1 MPYTRILGYSEK
13 GKKLISAIKA
23 KNPKINLVTSVKEFM
38 DNSKNKVLKEMLA
51 IDIYATN
58 VYTLGYEKDSW
69 SNLDYTSKIVTST
82 DLKEVKNKMIL
93 GITGS
98 SGAGK
103 STVCEIL
110 ERKYSSQTINADK
123 IAKQLSK
130 QGTNYLQEIIQNFG
144 DDILLEDGELNRRKL
159 ANIIYSNPEKRDE
172 LNNITFKYIKNEI
185 KEQIAKSNNNIIA
198 IDAPLL
204 FRGEFTRD
212 M

>member
-1 MPYTRILGYSEK
+1 
-13 GKKLISAIKA
+13 
-23 KNPKINLVTSVKEFM
+23 
-38 DNSKNKVLKEMLA
+38 
-51 IDIYATN
+51 
-58 VYTLGYEKDSW
+58 
-69 SNLDYTSKIVTST
+69 
-82 DLKEVKNKMIL
+82 MIL

-204 FRGEFTRD
+204 LEANLQEICDKTIAVISEDRNLQIKRIIKRDNIDKEHAIARLNAQHLNEFYIQNCDNTLIND
-212 M
+212 ETLEQQIEKLLFSEN

>member
-1 MPYTRILGYSEK
+1 
-13 GKKLISAIKA
+13 
-23 KNPKINLVTSVKEFM
+23 
-38 DNSKNKVLKEMLA
+38 
-51 IDIYATN
+51 
-58 VYTLGYEKDSW
+58 
-69 SNLDYTSKIVTST
+69 
-82 DLKEVKNKMIL
+82 MIL

-130 QGTNYLQEIIQNFG
+130 QGTNYLKEIIQNFG

-204 FRGEFTRD
+204 LEANLQEICDKTIAVISKDRNLQIKRIIKRDNIDKEHAIARLNAQHPNEFYIQNCDNTLIND
-212 M
+212 ETLEQQIEKLLFSEN

>member
-1 MPYTRILGYSEK
+1 
-13 GKKLISAIKA
+13 
-23 KNPKINLVTSVKEFM
+23 
-38 DNSKNKVLKEMLA
+38 
-51 IDIYATN
+51 
-58 VYTLGYEKDSW
+58 
-69 SNLDYTSKIVTST
+69 
-82 DLKEVKNKMIL
+82 MIL

-204 FRGEFTRD
+204 LEANLQEICDKTIAVISEDRNLQIKRIIKRDNSDKEHAIARLNAQHPNEFYIQNCDNTLIND
-212 M
+212 ETLEQQIEKLLFSEN

>member
-1 MPYTRILGYSEK
+1 
-13 GKKLISAIKA
+13 
-23 KNPKINLVTSVKEFM
+23 
-38 DNSKNKVLKEMLA
+38 
-51 IDIYATN
+51 
-58 VYTLGYEKDSW
+58 
-69 SNLDYTSKIVTST
+69 
-82 DLKEVKNKMIL
+82 MIL

-130 QGTNYLQEIIQNFG
+130 QGTSYLQEIVQNFG
-144 DDILLEDGELNRRKL
+144 NDILLQNGELDRKKL
-159 ANIIYSNPEKRDE
+159 ANIIYSNSDKRDE

-185 KEQIAKSNNNIIA
+185 KDQITKSENNIIA

-204 FRGEFTRD
+204 LEANLQEICDKTIAVISEDRDLQIQRIIKRDSIDKEHAIARLNAQHPNEFYIQNCDDTLIND
-212 M
+212 ETLEQQIEKLLFSKN

>member
-1 MPYTRILGYSEK
+1 
-13 GKKLISAIKA
+13 
-23 KNPKINLVTSVKEFM
+23 
-38 DNSKNKVLKEMLA
+38 
-51 IDIYATN
+51 
-58 VYTLGYEKDSW
+58 
-69 SNLDYTSKIVTST
+69 
-82 DLKEVKNKMIL
+82 MIL

-130 QGTNYLQEIIQNFG
+130 QGTSYLQEIVQNFG

-204 FRGEFTRD
+204 LEANLQEICDKTIAVISEDRNLQIKRIIKRDNIDKEHAIARLNAQHPNEFYIQNCDNTLIND
-212 M
+212 ETLEQQIEKLLFSEN

>member
-1 MPYTRILGYSEK
+1 
-13 GKKLISAIKA
+13 
-23 KNPKINLVTSVKEFM
+23 
-38 DNSKNKVLKEMLA
+38 
-51 IDIYATN
+51 
-58 VYTLGYEKDSW
+58 
-69 SNLDYTSKIVTST
+69 
-82 DLKEVKNKMIL
+82 MIL

-204 FRGEFTRD
+204 LEANLQEICDKTIAVISEDRNLQIKRIIKRDNIDKEHAIARLNAQHPNEFYIQSCDNTLIND
-212 M
+212 ETLEQQIEKLLFSEN

>member
-1 MPYTRILGYSEK
+1 
-13 GKKLISAIKA
+13 
-23 KNPKINLVTSVKEFM
+23 
-38 DNSKNKVLKEMLA
+38 
-51 IDIYATN
+51 
-58 VYTLGYEKDSW
+58 
-69 SNLDYTSKIVTST
+69 
-82 DLKEVKNKMIL
+82 MIL

-130 QGTNYLQEIIQNFG
+130 QGTSYLQEIVQNFG

-172 LNNITFKYIKNEI
+172 LNNITFKYIKDEI
-185 KEQIAKSNNNIIA
+185 KEQIAKSDNNIIA

-204 FRGEFTRD
+204 LEANLQEICDKTIAVISEDRDLQIKRIIKRDNTDKEHAIARLNAQHPNEFYIQNCDNTLIND
-212 M
+212 ETLEQQIEKLLSSES